1 MNETGQEDNDW
12 AGRATATVVGY
23 VDTVR
28 SASTGKALVAS
39 RVAVYGLAMALIA
52 LIIGILFLVVLV
64 RFVGTIWAKL
74 LPFVEEGEI
83 WPSYLTFG
91 ALFLVGGW
99 LLWRKKEI

>member
-1 MNETGQEDNDW
+1 MSETSQDDNDW

-39 RVAVYGLAMALIA
+39 RVAVYGLAMGLIA
-52 LIIGILFLVVLV
+52 LIIAILFLIVLV
-64 RFVGTIWAKL
+64 RFVGTVYAKI

-91 ALFLVGGW
+91 ALFLLGGW
-99 LLWRKKEI
+99 FLWRKKEQ

>member
-1 MNETGQEDNDW
+1 MTESSQEDNDW
-12 AGRATATVVGY
+12 AGRVTATVVGY
-23 VDTVR
+23 VETVR

-99 LLWRKKEI
+99 LLWRKKEA